1 MVDIVLTSLQFS
13 AAARS
18 GATERGAATALELGS
33 DNFRRNPQ
41 TESLARV
48 FGRPSSGG
56 IFSSLESFMVVAEAQ
71 AQSRNS
77 DFSGRER
84 ENSLGITAALDLF
97 LKRETSAEARL
108 RELLGGTQ
116 QEIEAAASEETDLLE
131 DADTLVEEALAEQAE
146 QQEPDTGGPPESG
159 DGETGNDPGGGDE
172 DGSGGDSD
180 SDGGGDE
187 DGGGGSAPPGQ
198 GGTPPGQGGTPPG
211 QGGG

>member
-56 IFSSLESFMVVAEAQ
+56 VFSSLESFMVVAEAQ

-116 QEIEAAASEETDLLE
+116 QEIEAAASEEADLLE
-131 DADTLVEEALAEQAE
+131 EADTLIEEALAEQAE
-146 QQEPDTGGPPESG
+146 QQEPDTGEPPESG
-159 DGETGNDPGGGDE
+159 DGETGNDPG
-172 DGSGGDSD
+172 SGG
-180 SDGGGDE
+180 DGGGDE
-187 DGGGGSAPPGQ
+187 DGDGGSTPPGQ